1 MHDNGEVE
9 ESMDCYFVDREG
21 LDPMLSRVRTID
33 KEYSVEEEKLDLSFW
48 VVLSELLSKGPRD
61 SRFRAEF
68 LLCLSRRISF
78 LTLYRSSRS

>member
-21 LDPMLSRVRTID
+21 LDPMLSRIQTID

-61 SRFRAEF
+61 SRFKIQG
-68 LLCLSRRISF
+68 RI
-78 LTLYRSSRS
+78 LTLLVTAHFFSNIVSIV